1 MPNTREFVDHVRE
14 MMRGGAREASTRAM
28 FGGHGVYVG
37 GLFVAIIAN
46 DVLFLR
52 ADERSVGRFDALGLE
67 PFEFATKD
75 GRRQAMSYR
84 RAPDDALESPA
95 AMAPWLAG
103 ALDAALRAAAAK
115 PASRRRPR

>member
-1 MPNTREFVDHVRE
+1 
-14 MMRGGAREASTRAM
+14 M

-37 GLFVAIIAN
+37 GLFVAIIAD

-52 ADERSVGRFDALGLE
+52 ADERSVGRFEALGLA

-95 AMAPWLAG
+95 AMTPWLAG

-115 PASRRRPR
+115 KPVPRLRPRKPR